1 MGGTSQV
8 ARYGGVF
15 VLGGGLIVFGF
26 LVASLFVPLL
36 LMMAFGRGVALKA
49 CVGLLV
55 ISLACAIV
63 FLTLASHMSPQGDAS
78 FATMFLSTLT
88 STGVMAGWVVVL
100 CVLRIRESGGVVVRD
115 GHPQGKHLAPSSGH
129 RIRTSASKDGADVSE
144 AD

>member
-1 MGGTSQV
+1 M
-8 ARYGGVF
+8 

-55 ISLACAIV
+55 ISLVCAIV
-63 FLTLASHMSPQGDAS
+63 FLALASHMSPQGDAS

-100 CVLRIRESGGVVVRD
+100 CVLRIRESGGVVVRND
-115 GHPQGKHLAPSSGH
+115 RLRGKHLAPSSGH
-129 RIRTSASKDGADVSE
+129 RTRRAASKDGADGSKS
-144 AD
+144 D